1 MLWTVPGN
9 AVNAVVS
16 IIMAFKIICEPFFKI
31 CFYWIVV
38 ELQYSCSCIS
48 FCCIAKWFSYIY
60 VHSLIWLGHCT
71 VTYLY
76 FTFFFFLI
84 FWPHHKDPSSPAR
97 ESNPHTACIGNTVL
111 TSGLPRKSRILLPY
125 SFPLWFVT
133 GYWIQSL
140 CYAVRPVVYPFYS

>member
-97 ESNPHTACIGNTVL
+97 ESNPHRLHWQHSLNLWTAKEIPYSSSVFFSIMVCHRVLNTVPVL
-111 TSGLPRKSRILLPY
+111 CSKTRCVSIL
-125 SFPLWFVT
+125 
-133 GYWIQSL
+133 
-140 CYAVRPVVYPFYS
+140 